1 MTDIAETMRILHVD
15 DESGFADMT
24 ATFLEREDERVDVQ
38 TATSAAAG
46 LEILADNDIHCI
58 VSDYDMPDRNG
69 IQFLKAVRE
78 EYDSLPFIL
87 FTGKGSEEIA
97 SDAISAGVTD
107 YLQKGSGTDQ
117 YAVLANRITNAVE
130 SQRVKRERNRQLDA
144 IETAQEGISILDED
158 GTFIFVNEAYA
169 DLYGYDPE
177 EMRGKH
183 WELLYRDDDIPR
195 IYEEIVPAVDETG
208 YWTGTTTGL
217 RADGSTFTEDHV
229 LARTDRGELVCTVRD
244 ISDQRDGEE
253 ELSQIKRAMDE
264 APVGITITG
273 SEQEDTPIVYA
284 NRRFLELTG
293 YTESE
298 VLGRNC
304 RFLQGAATESE
315 PVRTLRA
322 AISAAEPV
330 SVELRN
336 YRKDG
341 TLFWN
346 EVTVA
351 PVRDD
356 DGAVVNY
363 VGFQQDITERKEH
376 ERCLEALSESM
387 QALIQ
392 VDTREEVA
400 QIGVETARTVL
411 GLEANTIHL
420 YDEEN
425 RTLEPVAASDAVYDL
440 LDDLP
445 TFTPGD
451 SIAWRVY
458 ESGEALAVDDVHA
471 DPDIYNSDTRIKSE
485 LLLPLGEHG
494 ILLAGSE
501 TAAAFD
507 QRDIALGE
515 ILAGNIISALKQV
528 EGLEQLRDHQQELRQ
543 HNDRLEAFTSVVSH
557 DLRNPLTVA
566 QGRLQLVREEHDSEH
581 LAVVERAHERMDTL
595 ITDLLTLAQDG
606 ETVTDPEPV
615 ALAPL
620 VDSCW
625 TNVKTADATLVID
638 IDQTVIANESRLKQL
653 FENLVRNAV
662 EHAGADVTVTV
673 GALDDGFYVADDGP
687 GVPADDRDAVFED
700 SYSTNTQGTGFG
712 LSIARQVAEAHG
724 WEITVRDSADGG
736 ARFEVTGVT
745 FCDA

>member
-1 MTDIAETMRILHVD
+1 MTDIAGTMRILHVD
-15 DESGFADMT
+15 DEPGFADMT
-24 ATFLEREDERVDVQ
+24 ATFLEREDDRLDVQ
-38 TATSAAAG
+38 AATSAAAG
-46 LEILADNDIHCI
+46 LEILTDTDIDCV

-69 IQFLKAVRE
+69 IQFLEAVRE
-78 EYDSLPFIL
+78 KYGSLPFIL
-87 FTGKGSEEIA
+87 YTGKGSEEIA

-158 GTFIFVNEAYA
+158 GQFIFVNEAYA
-169 DLYGYDPE
+169 DLYGYEPD
-177 EMRGKH
+177 EMVGEH
-183 WELLYRDDDIPR
+183 WELLYEDTDVPHVH
-195 IYEEIVPAVDETG
+195 EEIMPTVEETG
-208 YWTGTTTGL
+208 YWSGTTTGL

-244 ISDQRDGEE
+244 VTDQRDGEQ
-253 ELSQIKRAMDE
+253 ELARTKRAMDE
-264 APVGITITG
+264 APVGITIT
-273 SEQEDTPIVYA
+273 SPEQEDNPITYA

-304 RFLQGAATESE
+304 RFLQGEETESE
-315 PVRTLRA
+315 PVDTMRA
-322 AISAAEPV
+322 AVDEDEPV

-341 TLFWN
+341 TMFWN
-346 EVTVA
+346 QVTIA

-356 DGAVVNY
+356 DGTVVNH

-376 ERCLEALSESM
+376 EHRLKALSESVQDLL
-387 QALIQ
+387 QA
-392 VDTREEVA
+392 DTREEVA
-400 QIGVETARTVL
+400 EIGVETARTVL

-420 YDEEN
+420 YDPDE
-425 RTLEPVAASDAVYDL
+425 RTLEPIAASDGVYDIV
-440 LDDLP
+440 DELP
-445 TFTPGD
+445 TFRPGD

-458 ESGEALAVDDVHA
+458 ESGDALAIDDVHA
-471 DPDIYNSDTRIKSE
+471 DRDVYNQDTPVRSE
-485 LLLPLGEHG
+485 LFLPLSGHG

-507 QRDIALGE
+507 QQDVVLGE
-515 ILAGNIISALKQV
+515 ILAGHVTSALNQI
-528 EGLEQLRDHQQELRQ
+528 EGTEQLRDRERDLKQ

-557 DLRNPLTVA
+557 DLRNPLNVA
-566 QGRLQLVREEHDSEH
+566 RGRLQLAREECESEH
-581 LAVVERAHERMDTL
+581 LAAVERAHERMDTL
-595 ITDLLTLAQDG
+595 ITDLLTLARDG
-606 ETVTDPEPV
+606 ETVTDREPV
-615 ALAPL
+615 ALELL

-625 TNVKTADATLVID
+625 SNVETADATLVTD
-638 IDQTVIANESRLKQL
+638 IDRTVLANESRLKQL

-662 EHAGADVTVTV
+662 EHAGPDVTVTV
-673 GALDDGFYVADDGP
+673 GAVDDGFFVADDGP
-687 GVPADDRDAVFED
+687 GIPEKDREAVFEAG
-700 SYSTNTQGTGFG
+700 YSTSTEGTGFG

-724 WEITVRDSADGG
+724 WEISVRDSADGG
-736 ARFEVTGVT
+736 ARFEITGVS
-745 FCDA
+745 FGDV